1 MLIESPLIE
10 AFQRQTP
17 EQLRLQLGLLLG
29 IVAFGALFGTALEKQ
44 IRNLPTWK
52 EAFRASWRYG
62 LGFPFVALV
71 ALVLVRH
78 GSPVL
83 LKLPLLKLALP
94 VLAVLLLVRLANSVS
109 RHRFSSDGGIRYLV
123 RLVSIGLWVTLAL
136 HLAGVLPEIREALDA
151 LSITL
156 GKQRLSGWTLLKGVA
171 SIAVTLLLAL
181 WISSILEARLM
192 RSPLDASLR
201 LVFTRLIRS
210 VVLLVAILTALQLV
224 GIDLTVLSV
233 FGGAL
238 GVGLGLGL
246 QKIAANYVSGFVI
259 LLERSLRVGDNVR
272 VETFQGQIIDI
283 KTRYTLVRS
292 AGGTDSIVPNE
303 MLIANRIENLSYNDP
318 NVWLS
323 TTVGVS
329 YDTDI
334 EQALALIK
342 EAVLSVPRVLHS
354 PGPSA
359 VLDSFGDSALNI
371 TAGFWIADPENGTL
385 GVRGQVNLAIWHTL
399 KQHGIDIPFPQ
410 RVVQWAEG
418 HKPQIALPDQD
429 RQERAVD
436 QQGKTTS
443 PPRSRAPS
451 EASTAP
457 NSDD

>member
-10 AFQRQTP
+10 AFYHQTP
-17 EQLRLQLGLLLG
+17 EQLRLQAGILLG
-29 IVAFGALFGTALEKQ
+29 VVLLGALLGTALEKQ
-44 IRNLPTWK
+44 ARKLPSWR
-52 EAFRASWRYG
+52 EAFGVSWRYG
-62 LGFPFVALV
+62 LGFPFVALL

-78 GSPVL
+78 GSRIL
-83 LKLPLLKLALP
+83 LNLPLLKLALP
-94 VLAVLLLVRLANSVS
+94 VLGVLLLVRLAASVS
-109 RHRFSSDGGIRYLV
+109 RHRFSRDSGIPYLV
-123 RLVSIGLWVTLAL
+123 RVVNTGLWITLAL
-136 HLAGVLPEIREALDA
+136 HLAGILPEIREALDA

-181 WISSILEARLM
+181 WVSSLLESRLM

-201 LVFTRLIRS
+201 LVFTRLLRS
-210 VVLLVAILTALQLV
+210 VVLLVAVLTALQMV

-272 VETFQGQIIDI
+272 VEAFQGQIIDI

-303 MLIANRIENLSYNDP
+303 LLIANRIENLSYNDP

-329 YDTDI
+329 YDTDV

-342 EAVLSVPRVLHS
+342 EAAQSVPRVLHS
-354 PGPSA
+354 PAPSA
-359 VLDSFGDSALNI
+359 VLDAFGDSALNI
-371 TAGFWIADPENGTL
+371 TVGYWIADPENGTL

-399 KQHGIDIPFPQ
+399 KAHGIEIPFPQ
-410 RVVQWAEG
+410 RVVQWAG
-418 HKPQIALPDQD
+418 GNPPPAPPQPAAGATQAVRRPVPDQD
-429 RQERAVD
+429 
-436 QQGKTTS
+436 G
-443 PPRSRAPS
+443 
-451 EASTAP
+451 
-457 NSDD
+457 N

>member
-1 MLIESPLIE
+1 
-10 AFQRQTP
+10 
-17 EQLRLQLGLLLG
+17 
-29 IVAFGALFGTALEKQ
+29 
-44 IRNLPTWK
+44 
-52 EAFRASWRYG
+52 
-62 LGFPFVALV
+62 
-71 ALVLVRH
+71 
-78 GSPVL
+78 
-83 LKLPLLKLALP
+83 
-94 VLAVLLLVRLANSVS
+94 
-109 RHRFSSDGGIRYLV
+109 
-123 RLVSIGLWVTLAL
+123 VTLAL
-136 HLAGVLPEIREALDA
+136 HLAGVLPEIHEALDA

-156 GKQRLSGWTLLKGVA
+156 GSQRLSGWTLLKGVA

-181 WISSILEARLM
+181 WVSSLLEARLM

-201 LVFTRLIRS
+201 LVFTRLLRS
-210 VVLLVAILTALQLV
+210 VVLLVAILIALQMV

-334 EQALALIK
+334 EKALALIK
-342 EAVLSVPRVLHS
+342 EAAQSVPRVLQS

-359 VLDSFGDSALNI
+359 VLDAFGDSAINI
-371 TAGFWIADPENGTL
+371 TVGYWIADPEHGTL
-385 GVRGQVNLAIWHTL
+385 GVRGQVNLAIWHAL
-399 KQHGIDIPFPQ
+399 KQNGIEIPFPQ
-410 RVVQWAEG
+410 RVLQWA
-418 HKPQIALPDQD
+418 P
-429 RQERAVD
+429 
-436 QQGKTTS
+436 GKEPAAPAAPTPTS
-443 PPRSRAPS
+443 PTRQGPSRP
-451 EASTAP
+451 EPDDAS
-457 NSDD
+457 D

>member
-1 MLIESPLIE
+1 MLIESPLIA
-10 AFQRQTP
+10 AFTHQTP
-17 EQLRLQLGLLLG
+17 EQLRLQIGILLG
-29 IVAFGALFGTALEKQ
+29 VVALGVLLGTALEKQ
-44 IRNLPTWK
+44 VRKLSNWK
-52 EAFRASWRYG
+52 TAFHATWRYG
-62 LGFPFVALV
+62 LGFPAVALL
-71 ALVLVRH
+71 ALVLARH
-78 GSPVL
+78 GSPLL

-94 VLAVLLLVRLANSVS
+94 VLAVLLLVRLAGSVA
-109 RHRFSSDGGIRYLV
+109 RQRFSKDGGVRYLV
-123 RLVSIGLWVTLAL
+123 RIISISLWVTLAL

-151 LSITL
+151 LSISL
-156 GKQRLSGWTLLKGVA
+156 GTQRLSGWTLLKGAA

-181 WISSILEARLM
+181 WVSSLLEARLM

-201 LVFTRLIRS
+201 LVFTRLVRS
-210 VVLLVAILTALQLV
+210 VVLLVAILTALQMV

-329 YDTDI
+329 YDTDV
-334 EQALALIK
+334 EKALELIK
-342 EAVLSVPRVLHS
+342 EAAQSVPRVLHS

-359 VLDSFGDSALNI
+359 VLDAFGDSAINI
-371 TAGFWIADPENGTL
+371 TVGYWIADPENGTL
-385 GVRGQVNLAIWHTL
+385 GVRGQVNLAIWHAL
-399 KQHGIDIPFPQ
+399 KKNGIEIPFPQ
-410 RVVQWAEG
+410 RVLQWAPGKE
-418 HKPQIALPDQD
+418 PAAQAAE
-429 RQERAVD
+429 RQ
-436 QQGKTTS
+436 
-443 PPRSRAPS
+443 
-451 EASTAP
+451 
-457 NSDD
+457 

>member
-10 AFQRQTP
+10 AFYRQPP
-17 EQLRLQLGLLLG
+17 ERLHLQLGILLG
-29 IVAFGALFGTALEKQ
+29 VVAVGALLGTLLEKQ
-44 IRNLPTWK
+44 VRKLPTWK
-52 EAFRASWRYG
+52 EAWHATWRYG
-62 LGFPFVALV
+62 LGFPFVALL

-78 GSPVL
+78 GSPLL

-109 RHRFSSDGGIRYLV
+109 RHRFSNDSGIRYLV
-123 RLVSIGLWVTLAL
+123 RVVSIGLWVTLAL

-201 LVFTRLIRS
+201 LVFTRLLRS
-210 VVLLVAILTALQLV
+210 VVLLVALVITLELV

-272 VETFQGQIIDI
+272 VDTFQGQIIDI

-329 YDTDI
+329 YDTDV

-342 EAVLSVPRVLHS
+342 EAAQSVPRVLHS
-354 PGPSA
+354 PAPSA
-359 VLDSFGDSALNI
+359 VLDAFGDSSLNI
-371 TAGFWIADPENGTL
+371 TVGYWIADPQNGTL
-385 GVRGQVNLAIWHTL
+385 GVRGQVNLAIWRAL
-399 KQHGIDIPFPQ
+399 KDHGIDVPFPQ
-410 RVVQWAEG
+410 RVLQWA
-418 HKPQIALPDQD
+418 A
-429 RQERAVD
+429 
-436 QQGKTTS
+436 GKEPPVTEPPSATRLAPEQTS
-443 PPRSRAPS
+443 RPEP
-451 EASTAP
+451 EDTG
-457 NSDD
+457 N

>member
-10 AFQRQTP
+10 AFYRQTP
-17 EQLRLQLGLLLG
+17 EQLRLQAGILLG
-29 IVAFGALFGTALEKQ
+29 IAVLGALVGSALEKRV
-44 IRNLPTWK
+44 RNLVNWRL
-52 EAFRASWRYG
+52 AFLASWRYG
-62 LGFPFVALV
+62 LGFPFVALI
-71 ALVLVRH
+71 ALLLVRH
-78 GSPVL
+78 ASLAL

-94 VLAVLLLVRLANSVS
+94 VLAVLLLVRLAASVS
-109 RHRFSSDGGIRYLV
+109 RQRFSKDSGVRYLV
-123 RLVSIGLWVTLAL
+123 RLVSIGLWITLAL
-136 HLAGVLPEIREALDA
+136 HLAGILPEIREALDA

-181 WISSILEARLM
+181 WVSSILESRLM

-201 LVFTRLIRS
+201 LVLTRLLRS

-292 AGGTDSIVPNE
+292 ASGTDSIVPNE

-329 YDTDI
+329 YDTDV
-334 EQALALIK
+334 EQVLVLIK
-342 EAVLSVPRVLHS
+342 EAAQSVPRVLHS

-359 VLDSFGDSALNI
+359 VLDAFGDSALNI
-371 TAGFWIADPENGTL
+371 TVGYWIADPENGTL
-385 GVRGQVNLAIWHTL
+385 GVRGQVNLAIWRTL
-399 KQHGIDIPFPQ
+399 KSHDVEIPFPQ
-410 RVVQWAEG
+410 RVVQWATDKAPGAAVMPGVHGE
-418 HKPQIALPDQD
+418 AELPKHA
-429 RQERAVD
+429 E
-436 QQGKTTS
+436 
-443 PPRSRAPS
+443 PP
-451 EASTAP
+451 
-457 NSDD
+457 DDGN

>member
-10 AFQRQTP
+10 AFYHQTP
-17 EQLRLQLGLLLG
+17 EQLRLQAGILLG
-29 IVAFGALFGTALEKQ
+29 VVLLGALLGTALEKQ
-44 IRNLPTWK
+44 ARKLPSWR

-62 LGFPFVALV
+62 LGFPFVALL

-78 GSPVL
+78 GSRIL
-83 LKLPLLKLALP
+83 LNLPLLKLALP
-94 VLAVLLLVRLANSVS
+94 VLGVLLLVRLAASVS
-109 RHRFSSDGGIRYLV
+109 RHRFSKDSGIPYLV
-123 RLVSIGLWVTLAL
+123 RAVNTGLWITLAL
-136 HLAGVLPEIREALDA
+136 HLAGILPEIREALDA

-181 WISSILEARLM
+181 WVSSLLESRLM

-201 LVFTRLIRS
+201 LVFTRLLRA
-210 VVLLVAILTALQLV
+210 VVLLVAVLTALQMV

-238 GVGLGLGL
+238 GVGLGFGL

-272 VETFQGQIIDI
+272 IDTFQGQIIDI

-303 MLIANRIENLSYNDP
+303 LLIANRIENLSYNDP

-329 YDTDI
+329 YDTDV

-342 EAVLSVPRVLHS
+342 EAAQSVPRVLHS
-354 PGPSA
+354 PAPSA
-359 VLDSFGDSALNI
+359 VLDAFGDSALNI
-371 TAGFWIADPENGTL
+371 TVGYWIADPENGTL

-399 KQHGIDIPFPQ
+399 KAHGIEIPFPQ
-410 RVVQWAEG
+410 RVVQWASD
-418 HKPQIALPDQD
+418 KPAAVPLPAQ
-429 RQERAVD
+429 
-436 QQGKTTS
+436 KPTTPPTS
-443 PPRSRAPS
+443 PLRAEP
-451 EASTAP
+451 EGAE
-457 NSDD
+457 D

>member
-10 AFQRQTP
+10 AFYRQTP
-17 EQLRLQLGLLLG
+17 AQLQLQVGILLG
-29 IVAFGALFGTALEKQ
+29 IAVLGALVGSALEKRVRHLASWQ
-44 IRNLPTWK
+44 Q
-52 EAFRASWRYG
+52 AFQASWRYG
-62 LGFPFVALV
+62 LGFPFVALL
-71 ALVLVRH
+71 ALLLVRH
-78 GSPVL
+78 ASHAL
-83 LKLPLLKLALP
+83 LQLPLLKLALP
-94 VLAVLLLVRLANSVS
+94 VLAVLLLVRLAASVS
-109 RHRFSSDGGIRYLV
+109 RQRFSKDSGMRYLV
-123 RLVSIGLWVTLAL
+123 RLVSIGLWITLAL
-136 HLAGVLPEIREALDA
+136 HLAGILPEIREALDA

-181 WISSILEARLM
+181 WVSSLLESRLM

-201 LVFTRLIRS
+201 LVLTRLLRS

-272 VETFQGQIIDI
+272 VEAFQGQIIDI

-329 YDTDI
+329 YDTDV
-334 EQALALIK
+334 EQVLELIK
-342 EAVLSVPRVLHS
+342 DAAQSVPRVLHS

-359 VLDSFGDSALNI
+359 VLDAFGDSALNI
-371 TAGFWIADPENGTL
+371 TVGYWIADPENGTL
-385 GVRGQVNLAIWHTL
+385 GVRGQVNLAIWRTL
-399 KQHGIDIPFPQ
+399 KAHGVEIPFPQ
-410 RVVQWAEG
+410 RVVQWAAD
-418 HKPQIALPDQD
+418 K
-429 RQERAVD
+429 
-436 QQGKTTS
+436 
-443 PPRSRAPS
+443 
-451 EASTAP
+451 EASSVPRREAP
-457 NSDD
+457 LVPTTKSAAEPADAQD

>member
-1 MLIESPLIE
+1 MLIESPLVA
-10 AFQRQTP
+10 AFTHQSP
-17 EQLRLQLGLLLG
+17 EQLRLQIGILLG
-29 IVAFGALFGTALEKQ
+29 VVALGVLLGTALEKQ
-44 IRNLPTWK
+44 VRKLSNWK
-52 EAFRASWRYG
+52 TAFHATWRYG
-62 LGFPFVALV
+62 LGFPAVALL

-78 GSPVL
+78 GSHLL

-94 VLAVLLLVRLANSVS
+94 VLLVLLLVRLAGSVA
-109 RHRFSSDGGIRYLV
+109 RQRFSKDGGERYLV
-123 RLVSIGLWVTLAL
+123 RVVSIGLWVTLAL

-156 GKQRLSGWTLLKGVA
+156 GSQRLSGWTLLKGAA

-181 WISSILEARLM
+181 WVSSLLEARLM

-201 LVFTRLIRS
+201 LVFTRLLRS
-210 VVLLVAILTALQLV
+210 VVLLAAILTALQMV

-272 VETFQGQIIDI
+272 VDTFQGQIIDI

-334 EQALALIK
+334 EKALALIK
-342 EAVLSVPRVLHS
+342 EAAQSVPRVLQS

-359 VLDSFGDSALNI
+359 VLDAFGDSAINI
-371 TAGFWIADPENGTL
+371 TVGYWIADPEHGTL
-385 GVRGQVNLAIWHTL
+385 GVRGQVNLAIWHAL
-399 KQHGIDIPFPQ
+399 KQNGIEIPFPQ
-410 RVVQWAEG
+410 RVLQWA
-418 HKPQIALPDQD
+418 P
-429 RQERAVD
+429 
-436 QQGKTTS
+436 GKE
-443 PPRSRAPS
+443 PS
-451 EASTAP
+451 ACR
-457 NSDD
+457 DK

>member
-1 MLIESPLIE
+1 MFIESPLIE
-10 AFQRQTP
+10 AFSRQTP
-17 EQLRLQLGLLLG
+17 EQLRLQGAILLG
-29 IVAFGALFGTALEKQ
+29 VVLLGALLGTALEKQ
-44 IRNLPTWK
+44 ARKLPSWR
-52 EAFRASWRYG
+52 EAFLASWRYG
-62 LGFPFVALV
+62 LGFPFVALLT
-71 ALVLVRH
+71 LVLVRH
-78 GSPVL
+78 ASHLL

-94 VLAVLLLVRLANSVS
+94 VLAVLLLVRLAASVS
-109 RHRFSSDGGIRYLV
+109 RHRFTKDSGVRYLV
-123 RLVSIGLWVTLAL
+123 RVVSIGLWITLAL
-136 HLAGVLPEIREALDA
+136 HLAGILPEIREALDA

-181 WISSILEARLM
+181 WVSSILESRLM
-192 RSPLDASLR
+192 LSPLDASLR
-201 LVFTRLIRS
+201 LVFTRLLRS
-210 VVLLVAILTALQLV
+210 VVLLVAVLTALQMV

-272 VETFQGQIIDI
+272 VEAFQGQIIDI

-329 YDTDI
+329 YDTDV

-342 EAVLSVPRVLHS
+342 DAAQSVPRVLHS

-359 VLDSFGDSALNI
+359 VLDAFGDSALNI
-371 TAGFWIADPENGTL
+371 TVGYWIADPENGTL

-399 KQHGIDIPFPQ
+399 KSHGIEIPFPQ
-410 RVVQWAEG
+410 RVLQWA
-418 HKPQIALPDQD
+418 PDQKAAA
-429 RQERAVD
+429 QPPPLQPPASQAVPLRAEPAD
-436 QQGKTTS
+436 AG
-443 PPRSRAPS
+443 
-451 EASTAP
+451 
-457 NSDD
+457 D

>member
-1 MLIESPLIE
+1 MPTCSFPDARMLIESPLIE
-10 AFQRQTP
+10 AFYRQSP
-17 EQLRLQLGLLLG
+17 EQLRLQAGILLG
-29 IVAFGALFGTALEKQ
+29 VVLLGALLGTALEKQ
-44 IRNLPTWK
+44 ARKLPSWSA
-52 EAFRASWRYG
+52 AFRASWREG
-62 LGFPFVALV
+62 LGFPFVALL

-78 GSPVL
+78 ASHLL

-94 VLAVLLLVRLANSVS
+94 VLGVLLLVRLTASVS
-109 RHRFSSDGGIRYLV
+109 RHRFSKDSGIRYLV
-123 RLVSIGLWVTLAL
+123 RVVNIGLWITLAL
-136 HLAGVLPEIREALDA
+136 HLAGILPEIREALDA

-181 WISSILEARLM
+181 WISSLLESRLM

-201 LVFTRLIRS
+201 LVFTRLLRS
-210 VVLLVAILTALQLV
+210 VVLLVAVLTALQMV

-272 VETFQGQIIDI
+272 VEAFQGQIIDI

-329 YDTDI
+329 YDTDV

-342 EAVLSVPRVLHS
+342 EAAQSVPRVLHS
-354 PGPSA
+354 PAPSA
-359 VLDSFGDSALNI
+359 VLDAFGDSALNI
-371 TAGFWIADPENGTL
+371 TVGYWIADPENGTL
-385 GVRGQVNLAIWHTL
+385 GVRGQVNLAIWHAL
-399 KQHGIDIPFPQ
+399 KAHDIEIPFPQ
-410 RVVQWAEG
+410 RVVQWAG
-418 HKPQIALPDQD
+418 DKPAAVPLPALKPTMQH
-429 RQERAVD
+429 A
-436 QQGKTTS
+436 S
-443 PPRSRAPS
+443 PPRAEP
-451 EASTAP
+451 ADAGH
-457 NSDD
+457 

>member
-10 AFQRQTP
+10 AFYRQTP
-17 EQLRLQLGLLLG
+17 EQLRLQAGILLG
-29 IVAFGALFGTALEKQ
+29 IAVLGALVGSALEKRVRHLASWQ
-44 IRNLPTWK
+44 Q
-52 EAFRASWRYG
+52 AFQASWRYG
-62 LGFPFVALV
+62 LGFPFVALL
-71 ALVLVRH
+71 ALLLVRH
-78 GSPVL
+78 ASHAL
-83 LKLPLLKLALP
+83 LQLPLLKLALP
-94 VLAVLLLVRLANSVS
+94 VLAVLLLVRLAASVS
-109 RHRFSSDGGIRYLV
+109 RQRFSKDSGVRYLV
-123 RLVSIGLWVTLAL
+123 RLVSIGLWITLAL
-136 HLAGVLPEIREALDA
+136 HLAGILPEIREALDA

-181 WISSILEARLM
+181 WVSSLLESRLM

-201 LVFTRLIRS
+201 LVLTRLLRS

-272 VETFQGQIIDI
+272 VEAFQGQIIDI

-329 YDTDI
+329 YDTDV
-334 EQALALIK
+334 EQVLVLIK
-342 EAVLSVPRVLHS
+342 DAAQSVPRVLHS

-359 VLDSFGDSALNI
+359 VLDAFGDSALNI
-371 TAGFWIADPENGTL
+371 TVGYWIADPENGTL
-385 GVRGQVNLAIWHTL
+385 GVRGQVNLAIWRTL
-399 KQHGIDIPFPQ
+399 KSHGVEIPFPQ
-410 RVVQWAEG
+410 RVVQWAADKG
-418 HKPQIALPDQD
+418 
-429 RQERAVD
+429 
-436 QQGKTTS
+436 
-443 PPRSRAPS
+443 
-451 EASTAP
+451 TAP
-457 NSDD
+457 PAVPGVHAPTQLPTRAEPADDGN

>member
-1 MLIESPLIE
+1 MPACSFGPFGLLRMLIESPLIA
-10 AFQRQTP
+10 AFTHQSP
-17 EQLRLQLGLLLG
+17 EQLRLQIGILLG
-29 IVAFGALFGTALEKQ
+29 VVALGVLLGTALEKQ
-44 IRNLPTWK
+44 VRKLPNWK
-52 EAFRASWRYG
+52 TAFRATWRYG
-62 LGFPFVALV
+62 LGFPAVALL

-78 GSPVL
+78 GSHLL

-94 VLAVLLLVRLANSVS
+94 VLVVLLLVRLAGSVA
-109 RHRFSSDGGIRYLV
+109 RQRFSKDGGVHYLV
-123 RLVSIGLWVTLAL
+123 RVVSIGLWVTLAL
-136 HLAGVLPEIREALDA
+136 HLAGVLPEIHEALDA
-151 LSITL
+151 LSISL
-156 GKQRLSGWTLLKGVA
+156 GSQRLSGWTLLKGAA

-181 WISSILEARLM
+181 WVSSLLEARLM

-201 LVFTRLIRS
+201 LVFTRLLRS
-210 VVLLVAILTALQLV
+210 VVLLVAILTALQMV

-329 YDTDI
+329 YDTDV
-334 EQALALIK
+334 EKALVLIK
-342 EAVLSVPRVLHS
+342 EAAQSVPRVLQS

-359 VLDSFGDSALNI
+359 VLDAFGESAINI
-371 TAGFWIADPENGTL
+371 TVGYWIADPEHGTL
-385 GVRGQVNLAIWHTL
+385 GVRGQVNLAIWHAL
-399 KQHGIDIPFPQ
+399 KQNGIEIPFPQ
-410 RVVQWAEG
+410 RVLQWAPGKE
-418 HKPQIALPDQD
+418 PAAQAAE
-429 RQERAVD
+429 RQ
-436 QQGKTTS
+436 
-443 PPRSRAPS
+443 
-451 EASTAP
+451 
-457 NSDD
+457 